1 MRSNDR
7 TRHLW
12 YDVGWPVLAGI
23 VTAVG
28 VVAAYM
34 GIGLLGT
41 VAAFLLMELT
51 VAPTAW
57 SILTDMGRPGR
68 AALVELAPVCALATV
83 VTLGLVGWMNAWS
96 VPVLLLVVADVAPAR
111 ATASRPAGR
120 AATGRTRAET
130 RRRFDEIVAHEFAAL
145 DDDRTT
151 PSRAEAYGSPRT
163 CPGLARDLDVLG
175 AR

>member
-12 YDVGWPVLAGI
+12 YDVGWPILTGI

-28 VVAAYM
+28 IVAAYM

-96 VPVLLLVVADVAPAR
+96 VPVLLLVVLTSPLLDVRRRHRLFAR
-111 ATASRPAGR
+111 YGSD
-120 AATGRTRAET
+120 RAET
-130 RRRFDEIVAHEFAAL
+130 RRRFDEIVAHGFTASEDTDHPF
-145 DDDRTT
+145 
-151 PSRAEAYGSPRT
+151 
-163 CPGLARDLDVLG
+163 PG
-175 AR
+175 

>member
-1 MRSNDR
+1 MRSNGR

-12 YDVGWPVLAGI
+12 YDVGWPFLTGT

-68 AALVELAPVCALATV
+68 PAVVELAPVCALATV
-83 VTLGLVGWMNAWS
+83 VTIGLVGWLDVWS
-96 VPVLLLVVADVAPAR
+96 LPVLLLVVATSPLLQGRRRDRLAAR
-111 ATASRPAGR
+111 YGSP
-120 AATGRTRAET
+120 RAET
-130 RRRFDEIVAHEFAAL
+130 RRRFDEIVTHSYAHEG
-145 DDDRTT
+145 DDHHR
-151 PSRAEAYGSPRT
+151 SN
-163 CPGLARDLDVLG
+163 
-175 AR
+175 